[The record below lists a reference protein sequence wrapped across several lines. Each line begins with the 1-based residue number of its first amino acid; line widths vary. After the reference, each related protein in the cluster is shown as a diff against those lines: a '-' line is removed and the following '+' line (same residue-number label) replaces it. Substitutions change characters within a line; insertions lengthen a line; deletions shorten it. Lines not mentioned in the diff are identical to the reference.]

1 MTVVAFSPRRL
12 SDSDVRA
19 LRSHILRLIDRGRAA
34 WWNLDMAADGYAAVT
49 VLGPGRSPLYAVTK
63 DRGTYRVVG
72 SSGQPLLQSRRLD
85 NVLAVL
91 A

>member
-12 SDSDVRA
+12 SEADVRT
-19 LRSHILRLIDRGRAA
+19 LRSHILRLIARGRAD
-34 WWNLDMAADGYAAVT
+34 WWNLDMATDGYAAVT
-49 VLGPGRSPLYAVTK
+49 VLGPGRDPLYAITK
-63 DRGTYRVVG
+63 DRGAYHVVCG
-72 SSGQPLLQSRRLD
+72 RGRNVLQSRRLD